1 LEPRVEVVAVA
12 VAAAA
17 GAVVSVGA
25 GTAGRDPQVVGQI
38 VATAHAARRE
48 PEPVGE
54 YSAAVVG
61 RVVCEQPVQAV
72 LLFAPA
78 ALAAEH
84 LLVLEPA
91 QHNIILVYYTRANI
105 MCVVHISYVGIGI
118 L

>member
-1 LEPRVEVVAVA
+1 LEPSVEVVAVA
-12 VAAAA
+12 
-17 GAVVSVGA
+17 GAVVTVGA

-38 VATAHAARRE
+38 VATAHATRRE

-61 RVVCEQPVQAV
+61 WIVGEQPVQAV

-84 LLVLEPA
+84 LLVFEPAA
-91 QHNIILVYYTRANI
+91 QHNIII
-105 MCVVHISYVGIGI
+105 
-118 L
+118 

>member
-17 GAVVSVGA
+17 AVVSVGA
-25 GTAGRDPQVVGQI
+25 RTAGRDPQVVGQI

-48 PEPVGE
+48 PEPIGE

-61 RVVCEQPVQAV
+61 RVVGEQPVQAV

-91 QHNIILVYYTRANI
+91 QHNIIILVLYYMHVRI
-105 MCVVHISYVGIGI
+105 LCEYKYV
-118 L
+118 

>member
-1 LEPRVEVVAVA
+1 MEPRVEVVAVA
-12 VAAAA
+12 A
-17 GAVVSVGA
+17 GAVISVGA

-38 VATAHAARRE
+38 VATAHTARRE

-54 YSAAVVG
+54 YSTAVVG
-61 RVVCEQPVQAV
+61 RVVGEQPVQAV

-91 QHNIILVYYTRANI
+91 QHDIILVYYTCANI
-105 MCVVHISYVGIGI
+105 ISLLFIIYYTSTSV
-118 L
+118 